1 MFVSMWRVPRS
12 GESVK
17 VWVGRSILFI
27 AVVHTVFGLI
37 AFRDVAGPIVRDGVF
52 NTVQLDV
59 SSHRNIG
66 FWFFVSGGL
75 LFVVGG
81 LVAQSE
87 RLDRRFPAF
96 LPWSLLVFAVVGSV
110 LMPVS
115 AFWLL
120 FLPAGGAFLQRRAV
134 RVPREGREE

>member
-1 MFVSMWRVPRS
+1 MFVEMWRGPRS
-12 GESVK
+12 GDSVK

-27 AVVHTVFGLI
+27 AVIHTVFGLI
-37 AFRDVAGPIVRDGVF
+37 AFRDIAGSIVREGVF

-66 FWFFVSGGL
+66 FWFFVSEAL

-87 RLDRRFPAF
+87 RLGRRFPAF
-96 LPWSLLVFAVVGSV
+96 LPWSLLMFAVVGSM

-120 FLPAGGAFLQRRAV
+120 FVPAGGAFLQRRTM
-134 RVPREGREE
+134 REPRQGH